1 MMHTTDAL
9 REQVIHD
16 EGIPATVRKF
26 LSQGAALE
34 DIRLDAYG
42 RWFHEGEP
50 FINQNLARLFHR
62 SLRRTD
68 QGTWFLHIEPYS
80 YPVTVELTDAFIDRL
95 KNVQQHTYAHFVGDD
110 RDQWTAISLE
120 PLYSDAQEILAIE
133 HGGRA
138 VRFVKQAY
146 RDLSEHLAF
155 EGEGFALQLPDHTLP
170 ILTLPEHFF
179 TPKLSRKVS
188 RDTAT

>member
-1 MMHTTDAL
+1 MHTTDAL
-9 REQVIHD
+9 REQVLYD

-26 LSQGAALE
+26 LSQGAPLE
-34 DIRLDAYG
+34 DIRLNAYG

-50 FINQNLARLFHR
+50 FINQNLAHLFHR
-62 SLRRTD
+62 SLQRTD

-80 YPVTVELTDAFIDRL
+80 YPVTVELTDAFVDRL
-95 KNVQQHTYAHFVGDD
+95 KQVQHHAYAHFIGDD
-110 RDQWTAISLE
+110 RDHWTKISLS

-133 HGGRA
+133 HKGRA

-155 EGEGFALQLPDHTLP
+155 EGEGFALRLQDRTVP
-170 ILTLPEHFF
+170 ILPLPEDFF
-179 TPKLSRKVS
+179 TPSPAAK
-188 RDTAT
+188 